1 MLIPQFTQILDA
13 KLGQIKADLKQEL
26 IMTVEAMKAPQKE
39 EINADM
45 GSKVTNRL
53 QNQSPKVSSTKFIYG
68 MYGIK
73 S

>member
-13 KLGQIKADLKQEL
+13 KLGQMKADLQQEL
-26 IMTVEAMKAPQKE
+26 IRTVEAMKAPLME

-45 GSKVTNRL
+45 VSQETNRL
-53 QNQSPKVSSTKFIYG
+53 QNQSPEVSSTKFIYG
-68 MYGIK
+68 IK